1 MNILLRWRRLIVALL
16 HLSLVAASNYAAFL
30 LRFDFTLPDAEW
42 QHYLQALPSLLLIR
56 GLLFYRFRLFQG
68 LWRYT
73 SLWDLR
79 NIVLAVSISSVV
91 FYFGIHWIVGMK
103 AYPRSVM
110 LIDPLLLVC
119 LMAGVRLAHRMFP
132 TLLPSLRA
140 VAADAQRRVLVVGAG
155 DAAEMIVREMRRHPE
170 YGHEPVGFVEDDPQL
185 QGQWIHGVPVLGGV
199 RDLVRIM
206 LETHPHEVLIA
217 FTHEQPAAIRAV
229 VRLLEPFKVP
239 LTRLPQ
245 IEDLVNGRA
254 TVSHIRQLRVEDLLA
269 RAPIGL
275 DADPVRRL
283 IENHRIFVTGA
294 GGSIGS
300 ELCRQIARWGPA
312 RLVLFERYENGLYT
326 IESQLRDAYPDL
338 EFVAAIGDVTDVDRL
353 DAVIRAERPDIIFHA
368 AAHKHVP
375 LMEMNPCEAVKNNIL
390 GTQRVAEV
398 AVRHNVGA
406 FVLISTDKAVHPS
419 SVMGATKRIAELIVQ
434 NLNGHH
440 VTRFMTVRFGN
451 VLGSSGSVLLRFLE
465 QIEAGGPVTVT
476 HPEIERYFMLIPE
489 AVQLVLQA
497 AAIGEAGG
505 VYVLDMGEQIKLVEM
520 ARNLIRLAGHIPD
533 EEIAIRFIGLRP
545 GEKLSEQ
552 LVSDE
557 ELAEHSPVE
566 KILRVQPRQ
575 PQAMSQ
581 QTLAAE
587 LAFLTAAASSGNGE
601 DVLCL
606 MQRIVPSF
614 CPVGCHANAAALA
627 TAAASATAA
636 LGAATASAAAL
647 LPTAPRRP
655 LVMAAGK
662 SSKGRSDVS
671 RGLGAAA
678 ILLCATSVLVDGCK
692 SNPAPP
698 TTTTPAPGGRTEYFV
713 SPQGLPTNDGSIAR
727 PLDLA
732 TVLSKQSPVLPGQKI
747 WLRGGTY
754 QGGFISY
761 VNGAENAPIVVR
773 NYQGERAILDGSNTQ
788 AIEHGIVLQVLGT
801 HVWFWGLELT
811 FSNPSRIDTGN
822 PSGPNGVY
830 ANESND
836 VKFINMVVHDV
847 PGQGFGVWSESVNVE
862 VYGNIIYYN
871 GTNGFDHG
879 IYAQNETN
887 TKRIE
892 DNVIFEQA
900 SHGLHAYGSTN
911 AYLDHFLVS
920 GNVSFNNGLL
930 IGDPQRNLLIGGGRV
945 AHDLTVTNN
954 FTYFPPASNRGSN
967 NIGYSAGCADAT
979 ITGNAFVGPNAL
991 TLVNCMAMLTN
1002 NTFVGSVDPPDL
1014 EKRYGDNAYL
1024 PSLPTDDR
1032 VIVRANRYEPGRAN
1046 IIVYNWD
1053 LETQVAVDL
1062 AQTGLRSGQGF
1073 EIRDAQDLFDAP
1085 VVTGTYTG
1093 APVAVPLT
1101 GLHTATPVWNRAV
1114 PPRHT
1119 APEFGVYVVF
1129 PR

>member
-1 MNILLRWRRLIVALL
+1 MTILLRWRRLIVALL
-16 HLSLVAASNYAAFL
+16 HLSLIAASNYAAFL
-30 LRFDFTLPDAEW
+30 LRFDFNLPDAEW
-42 QHYLQALPSLLLIR
+42 QHYLQALPTLLLIR
-56 GLLFYRFRLFQG
+56 GLTFYRFRLFQG

-79 NIVLAVSISSVV
+79 NIVLAVGMSSAL
-91 FYFGIHWIVGMK
+91 FYIVIHTIVGMK

-119 LMAGVRLAHRMFP
+119 LMGGVRLAHRMFP
-132 TLLPSLRA
+132 TVLPALRS
-140 VAADAQRRVLVVGAG
+140 AAAIAPKRVLVVGAG
-155 DAAEMIVREMRRHPE
+155 DAAEMIVREMKRHPE

-199 RDLVRIM
+199 RDLVRLM

-217 FTHEQPAAIRAV
+217 FGNEQPAAIRAV

-254 TVSHIRQLRVEDLLA
+254 TASHIRQLRVEDLLA

-275 DADPVRRL
+275 DAEPVRRL
-283 IENHRIFVTGA
+283 IENHRILVTGA

-326 IESQLRDAYPDL
+326 IESQLRDDYPDGT
-338 EFVAAIGDVTDVDRL
+338 FVAAVIGDVTDTERL
-353 DAVIRAERPDIIFHA
+353 DAVIRVERPDIIFHA

-375 LMEMNPCEAVKNNIL
+375 LMEMNPCEAVKNNVL
-390 GTQRVAEV
+390 GTLRVAEA
-398 AVRHNVGA
+398 AVRHQVGA

-419 SVMGATKRIAELIVQ
+419 SVMGATKRIAELIVEH
-434 NLNGHH
+434 LNGHH

-465 QIEAGGPVTVT
+465 QIEDGGPVTVT
-476 HPEIERYFMLIPE
+476 HPEIQRYFMLIPE

-520 ARNLIRLAGHIPD
+520 ARNLIRLSGHIPD

-552 LVSDE
+552 LVSDDE
-557 ELAEHSPVE
+557 AAERSPVE
-566 KILRVQPRQ
+566 KILRVQPR
-575 PQAMSQ
+575 PGSRSVPSA
-581 QTLAAE
+581 LAVE
-587 LAFLTAAASSGNGE
+587 LARLTAAASSGNAE
-601 DVLCL
+601 ELL
-606 MQRIVPSF
+606 RQMQRIVPSF
-614 CPVGCHANAAALA
+614 VPVGCHAIAAVPP
-627 TAAASATAA
+627 
-636 LGAATASAAAL
+636 TASTAPAAAL

-655 LVMAAGK
+655 LVMAAGTSARRK
-662 SSKGRSDVS
+662 GNGISS
-671 RGLGAAA
+671 GLGAAT
-678 ILLCATSVLVDGCK
+678 ILLCVASGIAASMSMEACK
-692 SNPAPP
+692 SNPTPP
-698 TTTTPAPGGRTEYFV
+698 TTSTPAPGGRTEYFV
-713 SPQGLPTNDGSIAR
+713 SPQGVPSNDGSIAH

-754 QGGFISY
+754 QGGYVSY
-761 VNGAENAPIVVR
+761 VNGGAGAPIVVR
-773 NYQGERAILDGSNTQ
+773 NYQGERAILDGSNPDAVQ
-788 AIEHGIVLQVLGT
+788 HGIVLQVLGT
-801 HVWFWGLELT
+801 HVWFWGIELT

-836 VKFINMVVHDV
+836 VKFINMIVHDL

-879 IYAQNETN
+879 IYAQNQTD

-892 DNVIFEQA
+892 DNIIFEQA

-911 AYLDHFLVS
+911 AFLDHFLVA

-945 AHDLTVTNN
+945 AHDLTVTDN

-967 NIGYSAGCADAT
+967 NIGYQAGCADAT
-979 ITGNAFVGPNAL
+979 VTGNAFVGPNAL
-991 TLVNCMAMLTN
+991 TLINCAPALTN
-1002 NTFVGSVDPPDL
+1002 NVFVGSTDPADLSARDPD
-1014 EKRYGDNAYL
+1014 NTYL

-1046 IIVYNWD
+1046 VIVYNWD
-1053 LETQVAVDL
+1053 LETQVAVNL
-1062 AQTGLRSGQGF
+1062 APAGLRSGQGF
-1073 EIRDAQDLFDAP
+1073 EIRDAQALFDAP
-1085 VVTGTYTG
+1085 LVAGTYTG
-1093 APVAVPLT
+1093 APITVPMT
-1101 GLHTATPVWNRAV
+1101 GLHTSTPVWNRAV

-1119 APEFGVYVVF
+1119 APEFGVYVVL